1 MKLKAIVVLA
11 ILAVLPL
18 ALSSVATPFPET
30 VRSISTQ
37 TFKPIFQTSDFFSGS
52 FKGAFTKTR
61 DIFSV
66 YKQNQDLRIQVSQLK
81 MEISELKEAQN
92 QIGRLQKLL
101 PYLDKYPKS
110 VAISKIIFRGLSFW
124 EKNVVIDK
132 GAKQGVQKDM
142 SIVTS
147 QGLVGRVISV
157 SGSTAN
163 IILLT
168 DYSSKVSVVGQ
179 ESRDIGL
186 LCGEG
191 KKMLRITYLDLASTL
206 KVGDTVV
213 TSGMGGIYPKGI
225 PVGKVESV
233 GKDKDGLHLYAMVS
247 PFVDFSKL
255 EEVLC
260 LARTRKELE
269 FSRLS

>member
-1 MKLKAIVVLA
+1 MKPKAIVILA

-30 VRSISTQ
+30 IRSISTQ
-37 TFKPIFQTSDFFSGS
+37 TFKPVFQTSDFFSDS
-52 FKGAFTKTR
+52 FKGMFTKTR

-66 YKQNQDLRIQVSQLK
+66 YRQNQDLQIQVSQLK
-81 MEISELKEAQN
+81 MQISELKEAQN
-92 QIGRLQKLL
+92 QMGRLQKLL

-110 VAISKIIFRGLSFW
+110 VTISKIIFRGLSFW

-132 GAKQGVQKDM
+132 GTKQGVQKDM
-142 SIVTS
+142 TIVTS
-147 QGLVGRVISV
+147 QGLVGRVIST
-157 SGSTAN
+157 SSSTAN

-168 DYSSKVSVVGQ
+168 DYASKVSVVGQ
-179 ESRDIGL
+179 ESRDVGL
-186 LCGEG
+186 LSGEG
-191 KKMLRITYLDLASTL
+191 KKMLRIIYLDLDSTI

>member
-1 MKLKAIVVLA
+1 
-11 ILAVLPL
+11 
-18 ALSSVATPFPET
+18 
-30 VRSISTQ
+30 
-37 TFKPIFQTSDFFSGS
+37 
-52 FKGAFTKTR
+52 
-61 DIFSV
+61 
-66 YKQNQDLRIQVSQLK
+66 